1 MQSHNTKFENYESL
15 DAKGTTVK
23 GLITTIQS
31 NNKTNEEEKYLQIS
45 EINFNGDEYEATDE
59 NILLIKSEISLD
71 DTYKV
76 EFERNEN
83 TGLIYRAV
91 INKN

>member
-1 MQSHNTKFENYESL
+1 M
-15 DAKGTTVK
+15 
-23 GLITTIQS
+23 
-31 NNKTNEEEKYLQIS
+31 QIS

-59 NILLIKSEISLD
+59 KLLLIKSEISLD

-76 EFERNEN
+76 EFEKNEN